1 MMMNVLI
8 FFFFIIIIYYYFI
21 IGSLFKDKTRIR
33 VGTYTYN
40 L

>member
-8 FFFFIIIIYYYFI
+8 FFIIVIIYYYFI